1 MSFAVDVK
9 KELAS
14 LTGLSIIDSK
24 AELYGILRSKAEIVL
39 RDKVRIIQVDLNSS
53 FLARHLFSL
62 VKKCYQTE
70 VNLYQSSKKAFNK
83 IPAFR
88 LEIMDALD
96 ILKDLDL
103 VDEYFLFKE
112 EVTKKFNKNLRSVL
126 RGIFLMRGSL
136 NNPENKNYHLEF
148 VSRDKELTKFLLK
161 TLKKERFTPNVIE
174 RRNRELVYLKKS
186 ENIGDFLN
194 LIGARKTLY
203 TFEDLRII
211 RDSSN
216 VSNRIVNCDIANSL
230 RSHEACQKQ
239 LKAIKEFLNI
249 HDISNLR
256 EEMQHAIKLRLS
268 YPDDTLKELEVK
280 SFEEFGHTIFKSRL
294 SELYKEIIKENNSNK

>member
-9 KELAS
+9 KELTS

-148 VSRDKELTKFLLK
+148 VSRK
-161 TLKKERFTPNVIE
+161 
-174 RRNRELVYLKKS
+174 
-186 ENIGDFLN
+186 
-194 LIGARKTLY
+194 
-203 TFEDLRII
+203 
-211 RDSSN
+211 N
-216 VSNRIVNCDIANSL
+216 VS
-230 RSHEACQKQ
+230 HQ
-239 LKAIKEFLNI
+239 
-249 HDISNLR
+249 
-256 EEMQHAIKLRLS
+256 
-268 YPDDTLKELEVK
+268 T
-280 SFEEFGHTIFKSRL
+280 
-294 SELYKEIIKENNSNK
+294 